1 MREKRFSLLHIILA
15 VVLTAILTF
24 GGTVLAAWVTIG
36 PSGLTLLEGMS
47 LVNTL
52 FVGPYDEDK
61 VLDATMTGM
70 VDGLG
75 DRWSYYLN
83 PAAYQATNERRKNIY
98 VGIGVTVSYEN
109 EDGLL
114 ILSVEPDG
122 PAGKAGIQ
130 PGELILSADGT
141 SLAGEGQSEG
151 VTLIQGEA
159 GTSVTLEIR
168 SAAGETRTVAVKRSK
183 VETNPVEYELLSDN
197 VGYIKVKNFYDRSAD
212 GVKAAVDDLVGQGAV
227 ALVFD
232 MRNNG
237 GGYLKELTDMLD
249 YLLPEGPIFRSRSRS
264 GQETVTSSDA
274 HCIDLPMATL
284 VNRDTYSAA
293 EFFGAELQEQGVGII
308 VGEETSGKGYS
319 QQTFPL
325 PGGGGLGIST
335 GAYLTGKGT
344 SLVGAG
350 VKLDAELSL
359 TEEEDALLYAGKLSR
374 ADDPQLQ
381 AALALLAQQTV

>member
-359 TEEEDALLYAGKLSR
+359 TEEEDALLYAGKLSH

>member
-61 VLDATMTGM
+61 VLDAAMTGM

-212 GVKAAVDDLVGQGAV
+212 GVKTAVDDLVGQGAV

-293 EFFGAELQEQGVGII
+293 EFFGAELQEQGVGVI

-359 TEEEDALLYAGKLSR
+359 TEEEDALLYAGKLSH

>member
-61 VLDATMTGM
+61 VLDAAMTGM

-359 TEEEDALLYAGKLSR
+359 TEEEDALLYAGKLSH

>member
-1 MREKRFSLLHIILA
+1 MREKRFGLFHIILA

-24 GGTVLAAWVTIG
+24 GGTVLVAWVTIG

-61 VLDATMTGM
+61 VLDAAMTGM

-359 TEEEDALLYAGKLSR
+359 TEEEDALLYADKLPH

-381 AALALLAQQTV
+381 AALALLAEQI

>member
-61 VLDATMTGM
+61 VLDAAMTGM

-159 GTSVTLEIR
+159 GTSVMLEIR

-212 GVKAAVDDLVGQGAV
+212 GVKTAVDDLVGQGAV

-293 EFFGAELQEQGVGII
+293 EFFGAELQEQGVGVI